1 MRRGGA
7 AFSLLVES
15 WDEAVVVVSC
25 VGGEEE
31 MGCEGRTGGIG
42 KEKSFCTIFSNR
54 GISRVSRLGHCS

>member
-1 MRRGGA
+1 VRRGGA
-7 AFSLLVES
+7 AFSFLVES

-42 KEKSFCTIFSNR
+42 KEKSFCTIW
-54 GISRVSRLGHCS
+54 RLSAK